1 MDSILYAKYTYPR
14 HKEGDTIIDVTF
26 RLVNKTTELPIDL
39 TDVEII
45 AVFREGGPRGKEFL
59 SVTSAEG
66 ITKVDAADGKWK
78 FEPFN
83 VETTSDLVGNVRFI
97 KNGVE
102 LRTYLELA
110 IPIKS
115 NTI

>member
-1 MDSILYAKYTYPR
+1 MESILYTEYTYPR

-39 TDVEII
+39 ADVDII
-45 AVFREGGPRGKEFL
+45 AVFAEGGARGREFPP
-59 SVTSAEG
+59 VTV
-66 ITKVDAADGKWK
+66 TKVDAADGKWK

-83 VETTSDLVGNVRFI
+83 LETTTDLIGNVRFV
-97 KNGVE
+97 KNGVT

>member
-1 MDSILYAKYTYPR
+1 MESILYTKYTYPR

-39 TDVEII
+39 TDVDII
-45 AVFREGGPRGKEFL
+45 AVFAEGGARGREFPP
-59 SVTSAEG
+59 VTV
-66 ITKVDAADGKWK
+66 TKVDAADGKWK

-83 VETTSDLVGNVRFI
+83 LETTTDLIGNVRFV
-97 KNGVE
+97 KNGVT
-102 LRTYLELA
+102 LRTYLELS

>member
-1 MDSILYAKYTYPR
+1 MESILYTKYTDPR

-39 TDVEII
+39 TDVDII
-45 AVFREGGPRGKEFL
+45 AVFKEGGSRGNVFPA
-59 SVTSAEG
+59 VTVS
-66 ITKVDAADGKWK
+66 KVDAADGKWK

-83 VETTSDLVGNVRFI
+83 LETTTDLIGNVRFV
-97 KNGVE
+97 KNGVT
-102 LRTYLELA
+102 LRTYLELL